1 MTNVLTAE
9 DFTKLLVERLKPF
22 NLEIVVPEPLVV
34 ELHYG
39 TDEPVLS
46 IPLKAAYEQYLSAPE
61 SLEAVVVPY
70 VTEISWTVQPPRHR
84 AREIFEGTM
93 PMMRDLTR
101 DPIVQD
107 GEKIVRDGKEM
118 VMRLPKG
125 PVLYNDLIT
134 RDDEHLVVQYMLEKD
149 QTLLDLHRGDVL
161 TCFPEPNQIAEIS
174 MQNLARRA
182 LESGL
187 TTRAYKIENFQ
198 TEPVLIGF
206 REASLEN
213 FAASLINIHDVMLAL
228 ENNLEATDGLIA
240 AIPARN
246 QLFVG
251 TKTDEQAVCEMWLLA
266 RHLKAE
272 ASVPASGLVWK
283 FKSGE
288 ITGVQTVNLKEQS

>member
-1 MTNVLTAE
+1 MANLLTE
-9 DFTKLLVERLKPF
+9 EGFTEQLVERLKPF
-22 NLEIVVPEPLVV
+22 KIEIVIPQPLVI

-39 TDEPVLS
+39 QDEPVLS
-46 IPLKAAYEQYLSAPE
+46 IPLNTTYEQYLTAPDN
-61 SLEAVVVPY
+61 LNGFLVPY
-70 VTEISWTVQPPRHR
+70 VTEIGWTVQPPRFR

-93 PMMRDLTR
+93 PLMRDLTR

-107 GEKIVRDGKEM
+107 GEKIVREGKEM

-134 RDDEHLVVQYMLEKD
+134 REDEHLVVQYMLEKNNEL
-149 QTLLDLHRGDVL
+149 QELHRGDVL
-161 TCFPEPNQIAEIS
+161 TCFPEPTQIAEIS

-187 TTRAYKIENFQ
+187 TTRVYKIENFQ

-206 REASLEN
+206 REESLAN
-213 FAASLINIHDVMLAL
+213 YAASLINIHDVMLAL
-228 ENNLEATDGLIA
+228 EKNLESSDGLIA

-251 TKTDEQAVCEMWLLA
+251 TNVDEQAVCEMWLLA

-272 ASVPASGLVWK
+272 AAVPASSLVWK
-283 FKSGE
+283 LKAGE